1 MIMKIFS
8 QFGTT
13 GLVRKMNKKS
23 FFKRTKDVFLYLIL
37 TVFLIF
43 LTSSFVIEDVYSA
56 ADQLSMEEKGISDVF
71 SIAIGVKPTNIVT
84 NTGKTNGDEKTSEI
98 KTDDGTTIVINEY
111 SLGDTNDEILDYQQ
125 ILYSLGFLISPP
137 SNQLTEEVQT
147 AIKTYQAMKGLD
159 QTGKLDRSTIISLV
173 AENVKFEKGDSG
185 KVLQTYQQILVNQK
199 YLAAE
204 SANGTFDDK
213 TEAAVK
219 SFQKDKGLNETG
231 KIDAKTMKALD
242 ALRGN

>member
-1 MIMKIFS
+1 
-8 QFGTT
+8 
-13 GLVRKMNKKS
+13 MNKQTP
-23 FFKRTKDVFLYLIL
+23 FKRFKDVILYIVFTL
-37 TVFLIF
+37 FLIF

-56 ADQLSMEEKGISDVF
+56 ADQLSIEEKGIADVY
-71 SIAIGVKPTNIVT
+71 SIAVGMEPANLNINAVQV
-84 NTGKTNGDEKTSEI
+84 DEDQKTSEI
-98 KTDDGTTIVINEY
+98 KTDDGTTIVITEY
-111 SLGDTNDEILDYQQ
+111 TLGDTNDEILEYQQ

-173 AENVKFEKGDSG
+173 AEDIKFEKGDSG
-185 KVLQTYQQILVNQK
+185 KVLQTYQQILVAQK

-204 SANGTFDDK
+204 SATGTFDDA

-219 SFQKDKGLNETG
+219 AFQKANGLTETG
-231 KIDAKTMKALD
+231 KIDAKTIKALD
-242 ALRGN
+242 ALR

>member
-1 MIMKIFS
+1 MRIFS
-8 QFGTT
+8 QFGTI
-13 GLVRKMNKKS
+13 GLVRMMNKKS
-23 FFKRTKDVFLYLIL
+23 FFKRTKDVFLYIIF
-37 TVFLIF
+37 TIFLIF

-71 SIAIGVKPTNIVT
+71 SIAIGVKPAHLAT
-84 NTGKTNGDEKTSEI
+84 NTGKNDENGKSSEI
-98 KTDDGTTIVINEY
+98 KTDDGTTIVVNEY
-111 SLGDTNDEILDYQQ
+111 SLGDVNNEILDYQQ

-137 SNQLTEEVQT
+137 SNQLTEDVQT

-204 SANGTFDDK
+204 SATGTFDDA

-219 SFQKDKGLNETG
+219 SFQKDKGLTETG
-231 KIDAKTMKALD
+231 KIDAKTIKVLD